1 MTSKEILHAELLDI
15 LFENRNKEYGAYA
28 LRKNYDQ
35 RMISALVIML
45 LLAGVFSYFALSRN
59 NHFIESPLPVA
70 IPEII
75 TVIIPP
81 KPDDPEPTAIPPK
94 TIRNKP
100 VASVKSTNAI
110 QIEKDLLITDVPDQ
124 QELSEKIIDVIN
136 IDGELP
142 ADRNV
147 VKQNKSNP
155 GDGAAPTKPV
165 EEVSPGFI
173 KEESGAAFPGG
184 LSAFSSF
191 LSKHLRAPADL
202 SPGEKKT
209 VLAQFKVDIN
219 GKISEIVILN
229 SAGENYD
236 KEVIRVLNKMPAWKP
251 AVQNGHK
258 TAIYFKQPVSFL
270 GIE

>member
-1 MTSKEILHAELLDI
+1 MTSKELLHADLLDI
-15 LFENRNKEYGAYA
+15 LFENRNKDYGAYA

-35 RMISALVIML
+35 RMTTALVIML
-45 LLAGVFSYFALSRN
+45 LIGGVFSFFALNGN
-59 NHFIESPLPVA
+59 NHFIEPRMPEA

-81 KPDDPEPTAIPPK
+81 KPDDPEPAAIPPK
-94 TIRNKP
+94 ANHNKP
-100 VASVKSTNAI
+100 LASVKSTII
-110 QIEKDLLITDVPDQ
+110 QIDKDLLITDVPDQ
-124 QELSEKIIDVIN
+124 RDLSEKIIDVIN

-142 ADRNV
+142 TDKNV
-147 VKQNKSNP
+147 VIQNKSNP

-165 EEVSPGFI
+165 EEVSPRFI
-173 KEESGAAFPGG
+173 KEESGAEFPGG
-184 LSAFSSF
+184 LSAFSRF

-202 SPGEKKT
+202 RPGEKKT
-209 VLAQFKVDIN
+209 VLAQFMVDIN
-219 GKISEIVILN
+219 GKISEIIILN
-229 SAGENYD
+229 SAGDYYD

>member
-1 MTSKEILHAELLDI
+1 MTSKEILHADLLDI

-35 RMISALVIML
+35 RMTTALVIML
-45 LLAGVFSYFALSRN
+45 ALGGVFSFFALKKN
-59 NHFIESPLPVA
+59 NHFIEPPLPVA

-81 KPDDPEPTAIPPK
+81 KPDDPEPAAIQPK
-94 TIRNKP
+94 AIRNKLL
-100 VASVKSTNAI
+100 ARVKSTNII

-124 QELSEKIIDVIN
+124 RELSEKIIDVVKV
-136 IDGELP
+136 DGDLP
-142 ADRNV
+142 ADKNAV
-147 VKQNKSNP
+147 NQNNTIP
-155 GDGAAPTKPV
+155 GNGAAPTKPV
-165 EEVSPGFI
+165 EEVSPNFK
-173 KEESGAAFPGG
+173 KEESGAEFPGG
-184 LSAFSSF
+184 LSAFSRF
-191 LSKHLRAPADL
+191 LSKNLRAPDDL
-202 SPGEKKT
+202 NPGEKKT
-209 VLAQFKVDIN
+209 VLVQFKVDIN

-229 SAGENYD
+229 SAGDYYD
-236 KEVIRVLNKMPAWKP
+236 KEVIRVLKKMPAWKP